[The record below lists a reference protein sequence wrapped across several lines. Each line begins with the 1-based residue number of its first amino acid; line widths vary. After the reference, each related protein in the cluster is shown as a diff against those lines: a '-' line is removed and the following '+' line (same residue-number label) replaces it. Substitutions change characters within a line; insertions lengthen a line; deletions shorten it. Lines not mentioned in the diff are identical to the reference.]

1 MKQKVRKVWACIL
14 VFALMAGLGPWPVA
28 EVKAE
33 SSKSFSS
40 DNGEVEIT
48 LTESKVNE
56 YWCEY
61 YLAVTNHSNQS
72 IRDWQLTLSVNDISK
87 YRKSFGC
94 QATVKN
100 DKLVVKG
107 QGNGKVVAAGST
119 YKVNDDFKICFGGE
133 VSFIGAEITYE
144 YGSQSTGGNEGS
156 VGSGATYMEGY
167 QCNYTL
173 TGQTKD
179 LRYEDTPYGK
189 HGALHVDGLQVKD
202 KYNQPFT
209 LRGASTHGMHWGDGE
224 TFLNKT
230 AFQNL
235 RDEWGVNMVRLVS
248 YVTQGG
254 YTQGSKDKLDK
265 HIQEGVSDLTDLG
278 MYAIIDWHVH
288 AENPNDKKSEAI
300 QFFDTYSKMYKDQS
314 NIIYEIC
321 NEPTGTPWNQLRP
334 YAVDV
339 VKTIRANDP
348 DAIIVV
354 GTNTWSQDVDEV
366 ATNGGKLN
374 DPNVMYTIHFYSGS
388 HGESLREKVR
398 TALKAG
404 TPVFCTEFGVCDAS
418 GNGGFDLEEADRWID
433 FFEENGIS
441 YCCWSFSK
449 KNESASMLSP
459 ECNKVNGFTNAD
471 LGATGAWLINT
482 YRSRGGE
489 TPAPSVSAA
498 PSAVPTS
505 SASVVPSAV
514 PTASA
519 SAAPSVVP
527 TPSASVAPSAV
538 PTPSASAAP
547 SAVPTPSASVAPSAS
562 AAPSVVPTPSAS
574 AEPSAVPT
582 PSASVAPSAVPM
594 PSASAAPS
602 VVPTPS
608 ASAEPSAVPTSS
620 ASAAPS
626 AVPTSSASVAPSAV
640 PTPSASAAPSASVV
654 PSASATPVTSAVPT
668 PSASATSGTSEA
680 LKPTINTTPGKGTT
694 PSVSDSTNERGEN
707 TASEEDEELEVAVS
721 ASSYTT
727 TVVDGVQGVEVS
739 NFDSHKTTITIP
751 DYITIKGKKYPVI
764 SIQSNAFAKCKKLTK
779 VVIGKNVR
787 RIKPKAFYNCK
798 KLKTIVIK
806 TKKLTMKRV
815 GKKAFAGIYKKAK
828 ITLPKGGFSKKQKAA
843 YKKILRARGV
853 GK

>member
-14 VFALMAGLGPWPVA
+14 VFALMAGLGPWPA
-28 EVKAE
+28 EEVIAE
-33 SSKSFSS
+33 NSKSFSS

-87 YRKSFGC
+87 YSKSFGC

-107 QGNGKVVAAGST
+107 HGNGKVVAAGST
-119 YKVNDDFKICFGGE
+119 YKVDDDFKICFGRE
-133 VSFIGAEITYE
+133 VSFTGAEITYE

-179 LRYEDTPYGK
+179 LLYEDTPYGK

-300 QFFDTYSKMYKDQS
+300 QFFDTYSKKYKDQS

-321 NEPTGTPWNQLRP
+321 NEPTGTPWNQIRP

-339 VKTIRANDP
+339 INTIRANDP

-366 ATNGGKLN
+366 ATNGGKIN
-374 DPNVMYTIHFYSGS
+374 DRNVMYTIHFYSGS

-441 YCCWSFSK
+441 YCCWSLSK

-498 PSAVPTS
+498 PGA
-505 SASVVPSAV
+505 
-514 PTASA
+514 
-519 SAAPSVVP
+519 
-527 TPSASVAPSAV
+527 
-538 PTPSASAAP
+538 
-547 SAVPTPSASVAPSAS
+547 
-562 AAPSVVPTPSAS
+562 
-574 AEPSAVPT
+574 
-582 PSASVAPSAVPM
+582 SAVPM

-608 ASAEPSAVPTSS
+608 ASAAPSAVPTSS

-626 AVPTSSASVAPSAV
+626 AVPTSSASVEPSAV
-640 PTPSASAAPSASVV
+640 PTSSASVEPSAV
-654 PSASATPVTSAVPT
+654 PTSSASVAPSASATPVTSAVPT
-668 PSASATSGTSEA
+668 PSASATPGTSEA
-680 LKPTINTTPGKGTT
+680 PKPTINTTPGKGTT
-694 PSVSDSTNERGEN
+694 PSVSDSPNERGEN
-707 TASEEDEELEVAVS
+707 TASEEDEELDIAVS

-739 NFDSHKTTITIP
+739 NFDSQKTTITIP

-853 GK
+853 GKKAKIK

>member
-14 VFALMAGLGPWPVA
+14 VFALMAGICPWQA
-28 EVKAE
+28 EEVIAE
-33 SSKSFSS
+33 NSKSFSS

-48 LTESKVNE
+48 LTESKKNE
-56 YWCEY
+56 YWFEY

-87 YRKSFGC
+87 YSKSYGC

-119 YKVNDDFKICFGGE
+119 YKVNDAFKICFGGE
-133 VSFIGAEITYE
+133 ISFTGAEITYE

-156 VGSGATYMEGY
+156 VGSGATYLEGY

-202 KYNQPFT
+202 KYDQPFT

-254 YTQGSKDKLDK
+254 YTDGAKDKLDK
-265 HIQEGVSDLTDLG
+265 HIREGVSDLTDLG

-339 VKTIRANDP
+339 VNTIRANDP

-366 ATNGGKLN
+366 ATNGGKID

-418 GNGGFDLEEADRWID
+418 GNGGFNLEEADRWID

-441 YCCWSFSK
+441 YCCWSLSK

-498 PSAVPTS
+498 PGA
-505 SASVVPSAV
+505 
-514 PTASA
+514 
-519 SAAPSVVP
+519 
-527 TPSASVAPSAV
+527 SAV

-547 SAVPTPSASVAPSAS
+547 SAVPTSSASVEPSAVPTSSASVEPSTVPTPSASAVPSASVAPSAS
-562 AAPSVVPTPSAS
+562 ATL
-574 AEPSAVPT
+574 
-582 PSASVAPSAVPM
+582 
-594 PSASAAPS
+594 
-602 VVPTPS
+602 
-608 ASAEPSAVPTSS
+608 
-620 ASAAPS
+620 
-626 AVPTSSASVAPSAV
+626 
-640 PTPSASAAPSASVV
+640 
-654 PSASATPVTSAVPT
+654 VTSAVPT
-668 PSASATSGTSEA
+668 PSASATPGTSEA

-694 PSVSDSTNERGEN
+694 PSVSDSPNERGEN
-707 TASEEDEELEVAVS
+707 TASEEDEELDIAVS

-727 TVVDGVQGVEVS
+727 TIVDGVQGVEVS
-739 NFDSHKTTITIP
+739 NFDSQKTTITIP

-853 GK
+853 GKKAKIK

>member
-14 VFALMAGLGPWPVA
+14 VFALMAGLGPWPA
-28 EVKAE
+28 EEVIAE
-33 SSKSFSS
+33 NSKSFSS

-48 LTESKVNE
+48 LTESKKNE
-56 YWCEY
+56 YWFEY

-87 YRKSFGC
+87 YSKSYGC

-119 YKVNDDFKICFGGE
+119 YKVDDDFKICFGRE
-133 VSFIGAEITYE
+133 VSFTGAEITYE

-156 VGSGATYMEGY
+156 VGSGATFIDGY

-173 TGQTKD
+173 TGQMKD
-179 LRYEDTPYGK
+179 VPYEDTPYGK

-265 HIQEGVSDLTDLG
+265 HIQKGVSNLTELG

-300 QFFDTYSKMYKDQS
+300 QFFDTYSKKYKDQS

-321 NEPTGTPWNQLRP
+321 NEPTGTPWNQIRP

-339 VKTIRANDP
+339 VNTIRANDP

-366 ATNGGKLN
+366 ATNGGKID

-418 GNGGFDLEEADRWID
+418 GNGGFNLEEADRWID

-441 YCCWSFSK
+441 YCCWSLSK

-498 PSAVPTS
+498 PGA
-505 SASVVPSAV
+505 
-514 PTASA
+514 
-519 SAAPSVVP
+519 
-527 TPSASVAPSAV
+527 SAV

-547 SAVPTPSASVAPSAS
+547 SAVPTSSASVEPSTVPTPSASAVPSASVAPSAS
-562 AAPSVVPTPSAS
+562 ATL
-574 AEPSAVPT
+574 
-582 PSASVAPSAVPM
+582 
-594 PSASAAPS
+594 
-602 VVPTPS
+602 
-608 ASAEPSAVPTSS
+608 
-620 ASAAPS
+620 
-626 AVPTSSASVAPSAV
+626 
-640 PTPSASAAPSASVV
+640 
-654 PSASATPVTSAVPT
+654 VTSAVPT
-668 PSASATSGTSEA
+668 PSASATPGTSEA

-694 PSVSDSTNERGEN
+694 PSVSDSPNERGEN
-707 TASEEDEELEVAVS
+707 TASEEDEELDIAVS

-727 TVVDGVQGVEVS
+727 TIVDGVQGVEVS
-739 NFDSHKTTITIP
+739 NFDSQKTTITIP

-853 GK
+853 GKKAKIK

>member
-14 VFALMAGLGPWPVA
+14 VFALMAGICPWQA
-28 EVKAE
+28 EEVIAE
-33 SSKSFSS
+33 NSKSFSS

-48 LTESKVNE
+48 LTESKKNE
-56 YWCEY
+56 YWFEY

-87 YRKSFGC
+87 YSKSYGC

-119 YKVNDDFKICFGGE
+119 YKVNDAFKICFGGE
-133 VSFIGAEITYE
+133 ISFTGAEITYE

-156 VGSGATYMEGY
+156 VGSGATYLEGY

-202 KYNQPFT
+202 KYDQPFT

-254 YTQGSKDKLDK
+254 YTDGAKDKLDK
-265 HIQEGVSDLTDLG
+265 HIREGVSDLTDLG

-339 VKTIRANDP
+339 VNTIRANDP

-366 ATNGGKLN
+366 ATNGGKIN
-374 DPNVMYTIHFYSGS
+374 DRNVMYTIHFYSGS

-418 GNGGFDLEEADRWID
+418 GNGGFNLEEADRWID

-441 YCCWSFSK
+441 YCCWSLSK

-498 PSAVPTS
+498 PGA
-505 SASVVPSAV
+505 
-514 PTASA
+514 
-519 SAAPSVVP
+519 
-527 TPSASVAPSAV
+527 
-538 PTPSASAAP
+538 
-547 SAVPTPSASVAPSAS
+547 
-562 AAPSVVPTPSAS
+562 
-574 AEPSAVPT
+574 
-582 PSASVAPSAVPM
+582 SAVPM
-594 PSASAAPS
+594 P
-602 VVPTPS
+602 
-608 ASAEPSAVPTSS
+608 S

-626 AVPTSSASVAPSAV
+626 AVPTSSASVEPSAV
-640 PTPSASAAPSASVV
+640 PTPSASVA

-668 PSASATSGTSEA
+668 PSASATPGTSEA
-680 LKPTINTTPGKGTT
+680 PKPTINTTPGKGTT
-694 PSVSDSTNERGEN
+694 PSVSDSPNERGEN
-707 TASEEDEELEVAVS
+707 TASEEDEELDIAVS

-727 TVVDGVQGVEVS
+727 TIVDGVQGVEVS
-739 NFDSHKTTITIP
+739 NFDSQKTTITIP

-853 GK
+853 GKKAKIK

>member
-14 VFALMAGLGPWPVA
+14 VFALMAGLGPWPA
-28 EVKAE
+28 EEVIAE
-33 SSKSFSS
+33 NSKSFSS

-87 YRKSFGC
+87 YSKSYGC

-119 YKVNDDFKICFGGE
+119 YKVDDDFKICFGRE
-133 VSFIGAEITYE
+133 VSFTGAEITYE

-156 VGSGATYMEGY
+156 VGSGATFIDGY

-300 QFFDTYSKMYKDQS
+300 QFFDSYSKKYKDQS

-321 NEPTGTPWNQLRP
+321 NEPTGTPWNQIRP

-339 VKTIRANDP
+339 INTIRANDP

-366 ATNGGKLN
+366 ATNGGKID

-388 HGESLREKVR
+388 HGESLRERVR

-441 YCCWSFSK
+441 YCCWSLSK

-498 PSAVPTS
+498 PGASAVPMPSASAEPSAVPTS
-505 SASVVPSAV
+505 SASVEPSAV
-514 PTASA
+514 PTS
-519 SAAPSVVP
+519 
-527 TPSASVAPSAV
+527 SASVE
-538 PTPSASAAP
+538 P

-562 AAPSVVPTPSAS
+562 ATPVTSVVPTPSAS
-574 AEPSAVPT
+574 AT
-582 PSASVAPSAVPM
+582 P
-594 PSASAAPS
+594 
-602 VVPTPS
+602 
-608 ASAEPSAVPTSS
+608 
-620 ASAAPS
+620 
-626 AVPTSSASVAPSAV
+626 
-640 PTPSASAAPSASVV
+640 
-654 PSASATPVTSAVPT
+654 
-668 PSASATSGTSEA
+668 GTSEA
-680 LKPTINTTPGKGTT
+680 PKPTINTTPGKGTT
-694 PSVSDSTNERGEN
+694 PSVSDSPNERGEN
-707 TASEEDEELEVAVS
+707 TASEEDEELDIAVS

-727 TVVDGVQGVEVS
+727 TIVDGVQGVEVS
-739 NFDSHKTTITIP
+739 NFDSQKTTITIP

-853 GK
+853 GKKAKIK

>member
-14 VFALMAGLGPWPVA
+14 VFALMAGLGPWPA
-28 EVKAE
+28 EEVIAE
-33 SSKSFSS
+33 NSKSFSS

-48 LTESKVNE
+48 LTESKKNE
-56 YWCEY
+56 YWFEY

-87 YRKSFGC
+87 YSKSYGC

-119 YKVNDDFKICFGGE
+119 YKVDDDFKICFGRE
-133 VSFIGAEITYE
+133 VSFTGAEITYE

-156 VGSGATYMEGY
+156 VGSGATFIDGY

-173 TGQTKD
+173 TGQMKD
-179 LRYEDTPYGK
+179 VPYEDTPYGK

-265 HIQEGVSDLTDLG
+265 HIQKGVSNLTELG

-300 QFFDTYSKMYKDQS
+300 QFFDTYSKKYKDQS

-321 NEPTGTPWNQLRP
+321 NEPTGTPWNQIRP

-339 VKTIRANDP
+339 VNTIRANDP

-366 ATNGGKLN
+366 ATNGGKID

-418 GNGGFDLEEADRWID
+418 GNGGFNLEEADRWID

-441 YCCWSFSK
+441 YCCWSLSK

-498 PSAVPTS
+498 PGA
-505 SASVVPSAV
+505 
-514 PTASA
+514 
-519 SAAPSVVP
+519 
-527 TPSASVAPSAV
+527 SAV

-547 SAVPTPSASVAPSAS
+547 SAVPTSSASVEPSAVPTSSASVEPSTVPTSSASVEPSTVPTPSASAVPSASVAPSAS
-562 AAPSVVPTPSAS
+562 ATL
-574 AEPSAVPT
+574 
-582 PSASVAPSAVPM
+582 
-594 PSASAAPS
+594 
-602 VVPTPS
+602 
-608 ASAEPSAVPTSS
+608 
-620 ASAAPS
+620 
-626 AVPTSSASVAPSAV
+626 
-640 PTPSASAAPSASVV
+640 
-654 PSASATPVTSAVPT
+654 VTSAVPT
-668 PSASATSGTSEA
+668 PSASATPGTSEA

-694 PSVSDSTNERGEN
+694 PSVSDSPNERGEN
-707 TASEEDEELEVAVS
+707 TASEEDEELDIAVS

-727 TVVDGVQGVEVS
+727 TIVDGVQGVEVS
-739 NFDSHKTTITIP
+739 NFDSQKTTITIP

-853 GK
+853 GKKAKIK

>member
-14 VFALMAGLGPWPVA
+14 VFALMAGICPWQA
-28 EVKAE
+28 EEVIAE
-33 SSKSFSS
+33 NSKSFSS

-48 LTESKVNE
+48 LTESKKNE
-56 YWCEY
+56 YWFEY

-87 YRKSFGC
+87 YSKSYGC

-119 YKVNDDFKICFGGE
+119 YKVNDAFKICFGGE
-133 VSFIGAEITYE
+133 ISFTGAEITYE

-156 VGSGATYMEGY
+156 VGSGATYLEGY

-202 KYNQPFT
+202 KYDQPFT

-254 YTQGSKDKLDK
+254 YTDGAKDKLDK
-265 HIQEGVSDLTDLG
+265 HIREGVSDLTDLG

-339 VKTIRANDP
+339 VNTIRANDP

-366 ATNGGKLN
+366 ATNGGKIN
-374 DPNVMYTIHFYSGS
+374 DRNVMYTIHFCSGS

-418 GNGGFDLEEADRWID
+418 GNGGFNLEEADRWID

-441 YCCWSFSK
+441 YCCWSLSK

-498 PSAVPTS
+498 PGA
-505 SASVVPSAV
+505 
-514 PTASA
+514 
-519 SAAPSVVP
+519 
-527 TPSASVAPSAV
+527 
-538 PTPSASAAP
+538 
-547 SAVPTPSASVAPSAS
+547 
-562 AAPSVVPTPSAS
+562 
-574 AEPSAVPT
+574 
-582 PSASVAPSAVPM
+582 SAVPM

-608 ASAEPSAVPTSS
+608 ASAAPSAVPTSS

-626 AVPTSSASVAPSAV
+626 AVPTSSASVEPSAVPTSSASVEPSVV
-640 PTPSASAAPSASVV
+640 PTPSASVA

-668 PSASATSGTSEA
+668 PSASATPGTSEA
-680 LKPTINTTPGKGTT
+680 PKPTINTTPGKGTT
-694 PSVSDSTNERGEN
+694 PSVSDSPNERGEN
-707 TASEEDEELEVAVS
+707 TASEEDEELDIAVS

-727 TVVDGVQGVEVS
+727 TIVDGVQGVEVS
-739 NFDSHKTTITIP
+739 NFDSQKTTITIP

-853 GK
+853 GKKAKIK

>member
-14 VFALMAGLGPWPVA
+14 VFALMAGLGPWPA
-28 EVKAE
+28 EEVIAE
-33 SSKSFSS
+33 NSKSFSS

-72 IRDWQLTLSVNDISK
+72 IRDWQLTFSVNDISK
-87 YRKSFGC
+87 YSKSYGC

-119 YKVNDDFKICFGGE
+119 YKVDDDFKICFGRE
-133 VSFIGAEITYE
+133 VSFTGAEITYE

-156 VGSGATYMEGY
+156 VGSGATFIDGY

-173 TGQTKD
+173 TGQMKD
-179 LRYEDTPYGK
+179 VPYEDTPYGK

-265 HIQEGVSDLTDLG
+265 HIQKGVSNLTELG

-300 QFFDTYSKMYKDQS
+300 QFFDTYSKKYKDQS

-321 NEPTGTPWNQLRP
+321 NEPTGTPWNQIRP

-339 VKTIRANDP
+339 VNTIRANDP

-366 ATNGGKLN
+366 ATNGGKID

-418 GNGGFDLEEADRWID
+418 GNGGFNLEEADRWID

-441 YCCWSFSK
+441 YCCWSLSK

-498 PSAVPTS
+498 PGA
-505 SASVVPSAV
+505 
-514 PTASA
+514 
-519 SAAPSVVP
+519 
-527 TPSASVAPSAV
+527 SAV

-547 SAVPTPSASVAPSAS
+547 SAVPTSSASV
-562 AAPSVVPTPSAS
+562 
-574 AEPSAVPT
+574 
-582 PSASVAPSAVPM
+582 
-594 PSASAAPS
+594 
-602 VVPTPS
+602 
-608 ASAEPSAVPTSS
+608 EPSAVPTSS
-620 ASAAPS
+620 ASVEPS
-626 AVPTSSASVAPSAV
+626 TV
-640 PTPSASAAPSASVV
+640 PTPSASAVPSASVA

-668 PSASATSGTSEA
+668 PSASATPGTSEA

-694 PSVSDSTNERGEN
+694 PSVSDSPNERGEN
-707 TASEEDEELEVAVS
+707 TASEEDEELDIAVS

-727 TVVDGVQGVEVS
+727 TIVDGVQGVEVS
-739 NFDSHKTTITIP
+739 NFDSQKTTITIP

-853 GK
+853 GKKAKIK

>member
-14 VFALMAGLGPWPVA
+14 VFALMAGLGPWPA
-28 EVKAE
+28 EEVIAE
-33 SSKSFSS
+33 NSKSFSS

-87 YRKSFGC
+87 YSKSFGC

-119 YKVNDDFKICFGGE
+119 YKVDDDFKICFGRE
-133 VSFIGAEITYE
+133 VSFTGAEITYE

-300 QFFDTYSKMYKDQS
+300 QFFDTYSKKYKDQS

-321 NEPTGTPWNQLRP
+321 NEPTGTPWNQIRP

-339 VKTIRANDP
+339 INTIRANDP

-366 ATNGGKLN
+366 ATNGGKID

-441 YCCWSFSK
+441 YCCWSLSK

-498 PSAVPTS
+498 PGA
-505 SASVVPSAV
+505 
-514 PTASA
+514 
-519 SAAPSVVP
+519 
-527 TPSASVAPSAV
+527 
-538 PTPSASAAP
+538 
-547 SAVPTPSASVAPSAS
+547 
-562 AAPSVVPTPSAS
+562 
-574 AEPSAVPT
+574 
-582 PSASVAPSAVPM
+582 SAVPM

-608 ASAEPSAVPTSS
+608 ASAVPSAVPTSS

-626 AVPTSSASVAPSAV
+626 AVPTSSASVEPSAVPTSSASVEPSAV
-640 PTPSASAAPSASVV
+640 PTPSASAA

-668 PSASATSGTSEA
+668 PSASATPGTSEA
-680 LKPTINTTPGKGTT
+680 PKPTINTTPGKGTT
-694 PSVSDSTNERGEN
+694 PSVSDSPNERGEN

-727 TVVDGVQGVEVS
+727 TIVDGVQGVEVS
-739 NFDSHKTTITIP
+739 NFDSQKTTITIP

-853 GK
+853 GKKAKIK

>member
-133 VSFIGAEITYE
+133 VSFTGAEITYE

-202 KYNQPFT
+202 KYDQPFT

-339 VKTIRANDP
+339 VNTIRANDP

-489 TPAPSVSAA
+489 TPAPSASAA
-498 PSAVPTS
+498 
-505 SASVVPSAV
+505 PSAV

-519 SAAPSVVP
+519 SVAPSAVPTPSVSATPSVVP

-538 PTPSASAAP
+538 PTASASAAPSASATPSVSAAPSVVPTPSASVAPSVVPTPSVSAAPGASAVPTASASVAP

-562 AAPSVVPTPSAS
+562 ATL
-574 AEPSAVPT
+574 
-582 PSASVAPSAVPM
+582 
-594 PSASAAPS
+594 
-602 VVPTPS
+602 
-608 ASAEPSAVPTSS
+608 
-620 ASAAPS
+620 
-626 AVPTSSASVAPSAV
+626 
-640 PTPSASAAPSASVV
+640 
-654 PSASATPVTSAVPT
+654 
-668 PSASATSGTSEA
+668 GTSEA
-680 LKPTINTTPGKGTT
+680 PKPTINTTPGKGTT
-694 PSVSDSTNERGEN
+694 PSVSDSPNERGEN
-707 TASEEDEELEVAVS
+707 TASEDDEDLDVAVS
-721 ASSYTT
+721 GSFYSP
-727 TVVDGVQGVEVS
+727 TVIDGVQGVELR
-739 NFDSHKTTITIP
+739 NFDTQKTTIVIP

-764 SIQSNAFAKCKKLTK
+764 AISGNAFKKCKKLTK

-787 RIKPKAFYNCK
+787 RIKAKAFYNCK

-853 GK
+853 GKKAKIK

>member
-14 VFALMAGLGPWPVA
+14 VFALMAGLGPWPA
-28 EVKAE
+28 EEVKAE

-87 YRKSFGC
+87 YSKSFGC

-107 QGNGKVVAAGST
+107 RGNGKVVAAEST
-119 YKVNDDFKICFGGE
+119 YKVDDNFKICFGGE
-133 VSFIGAEITYE
+133 VSFTGAEITYE
-144 YGSQSTGGNEGS
+144 YGSQSTGGSEGS

-179 LRYEDTPYGK
+179 LLYEDTPYGE

-265 HIQEGVSDLTDLG
+265 HIQEGISNLTDLG

-288 AENPNDKKSEAI
+288 AENPNDTKSQAI
-300 QFFDTYSKMYKDQS
+300 EFFDMYSKMYKDQS

-321 NEPTGTPWNQLRP
+321 NEPTGTPWNQIRP

-339 VKTIRANDP
+339 VNTIRANDP

-354 GTNTWSQDVDEV
+354 GTNNWSQDVDEV
-366 ATNGGKLN
+366 ATNGGKLD

-388 HGESLREKVR
+388 HGESFREKVR
-398 TALKAG
+398 TALNAG

-441 YCCWSFSK
+441 YCCWSLSK

-489 TPAPSVSAA
+489 TPAPS
-498 PSAVPTS
+498 
-505 SASVVPSAV
+505 
-514 PTASA
+514 A
-519 SAAPSVVP
+519 SAAPGASNP
-527 TPSASVAPSAV
+527 PASSSQPGQTPGVTPGTSAV
-538 PTPSASAAP
+538 PAPSESAAP
-547 SAVPTPSASVAPSAS
+547 GASEVPAPSAS
-562 AAPSVVPTPSAS
+562 AAPGASEAPKPSVSATPGA
-574 AEPSAVPT
+574 SAVPT
-582 PSASVAPSAVPM
+582 PS
-594 PSASAAPS
+594 
-602 VVPTPS
+602 
-608 ASAEPSAVPTSS
+608 E
-620 ASAAPS
+620 
-626 AVPTSSASVAPSAV
+626 
-640 PTPSASAAPSASVV
+640 SAAPSASVTPSV
-654 PSASATPVTSAVPT
+654 SAAPGVSATPGTGAVPSPSAS
-668 PSASATSGTSEA
+668 
-680 LKPTINTTPGKGTT
+680 TTPGKGTT
-694 PSVSDSTNERGEN
+694 PSVSASPSERGEN
-707 TASEEDEELEVAVS
+707 TASEEDEELDIAVS

-739 NFDSHKTTITIP
+739 NFDSWKTTITIP

-828 ITLPKGGFSKKQKAA
+828 ITLPKGGFSKKQKVA

-853 GK
+853 GKKAKIK

>member
-1 MKQKVRKVWACIL
+1 MKQKVRKVWGYVL
-14 VFALMAGLGPWPVA
+14 VFALLAGICPWQA
-28 EVKAE
+28 ESVKAE
-33 SSKSFSS
+33 SEKSFSS
-40 DNGEVEIT
+40 ENGEVEIT
-48 LTESKVNE
+48 LTENLFPDG

-61 YLAVTNHSNQS
+61 SLAVTNHSSQS
-72 IRDWQLTLSVNDISK
+72 IRDWQLTLSVNDLSK
-87 YRKSFGC
+87 YSESFGC

-119 YKVNDDFKICFGGE
+119 YKVDGDFKLGFTSQ
-133 VSFIGAEITYE
+133 VSFSGAEITYE
-144 YGSQSTGGNEGS
+144 YGSQSTGGGNEGS
-156 VGSGATYMEGY
+156 VGSGATFIDGY

-179 LRYEDTPYGK
+179 VPYKDTPYGK

-254 YTQGSKDKLDK
+254 YTDGAKDKLDE
-265 HIQEGVSDLTDLG
+265 HIREGVSNLTDLG

-300 QFFDTYSKMYKDQS
+300 QFFDTYSKKYKDRS

-321 NEPTGTPWNQLRP
+321 NEPTGTPWDQIRP

-339 VKTIRANDP
+339 IKTIRANDQ

-354 GTNTWSQDVDEV
+354 GTNNWSQDVDEV
-366 ATNGGKLN
+366 ATNGGKI
-374 DPNVMYTIHFYSGS
+374 DVQNVMYTIHFYSGS

-441 YCCWSFSK
+441 YCCWSLSK

-459 ECNKVNGFTNAD
+459 ECSKVNGFTNED
-471 LGATGAWLINT
+471 LGGTGAWLINT

-498 PSAVPTS
+498 PSAVPT
-505 SASVVPSAV
+505 
-514 PTASA
+514 
-519 SAAPSVVP
+519 
-527 TPSASVAPSAV
+527 
-538 PTPSASAAP
+538 
-547 SAVPTPSASVAPSAS
+547 
-562 AAPSVVPTPSAS
+562 
-574 AEPSAVPT
+574 

-594 PSASAAPS
+594 PSASVAPS

-608 ASAEPSAVPTSS
+608 ASA
-620 ASAAPS
+620 APR
-626 AVPTSSASVAPSAV
+626 
-640 PTPSASAAPSASVV
+640 
-654 PSASATPVTSAVPT
+654 ASATAVPT
-668 PSASATSGTSEA
+668 PSASATPGTSEA
-680 LKPTINTTPGKGTT
+680 PKPTTNTTPGKGTT
-694 PSVSDSTNERGEN
+694 SSVSDSPNERGEN
-707 TASEEDEELEVAVS
+707 AVPEEDEELEVAVS
-721 ASSYTT
+721 GSSYSP
-727 TVVDGVQGVEVS
+727 TVIDGVQGVELR
-739 NFDSHKTTITIP
+739 NFDTQKTTIVIP

-764 SIQSNAFAKCKKLTK
+764 AISGNAFKKCKELTK

-787 RIKPKAFYNCK
+787 RIKAKAFYNCK

-843 YKKILRARGV
+843 YKKILRAGGV
-853 GK
+853 GKKAKIK

>member
-14 VFALMAGLGPWPVA
+14 VFALMAGLGPWPA
-28 EVKAE
+28 EEVIAE
-33 SSKSFSS
+33 NSKSFSS

-87 YRKSFGC
+87 YSKSYGC

-119 YKVNDDFKICFGGE
+119 YKVDDDFKICFGRE
-133 VSFIGAEITYE
+133 VSFTGAEITYE

-156 VGSGATYMEGY
+156 VGSGATFIDGY

-173 TGQTKD
+173 TGQMKD
-179 LRYEDTPYGK
+179 VPYEDTPYGK

-265 HIQEGVSDLTDLG
+265 HIQKGVSNLTELG

-300 QFFDTYSKMYKDQS
+300 QFFDTYSKKYKDQS

-321 NEPTGTPWNQLRP
+321 NEPTGTPWNQIRP

-339 VKTIRANDP
+339 VNTIRANDP

-366 ATNGGKLN
+366 ATNGGKID

-418 GNGGFDLEEADRWID
+418 GNGGFNLEEADRWID

-441 YCCWSFSK
+441 YCCWSLSK

-498 PSAVPTS
+498 PGA
-505 SASVVPSAV
+505 
-514 PTASA
+514 
-519 SAAPSVVP
+519 
-527 TPSASVAPSAV
+527 SAV

-547 SAVPTPSASVAPSAS
+547 SAVPTSSASV
-562 AAPSVVPTPSAS
+562 
-574 AEPSAVPT
+574 
-582 PSASVAPSAVPM
+582 
-594 PSASAAPS
+594 
-602 VVPTPS
+602 
-608 ASAEPSAVPTSS
+608 EPSAVPTSS
-620 ASAAPS
+620 ASVEPS
-626 AVPTSSASVAPSAV
+626 VV
-640 PTPSASAAPSASVV
+640 PTPSASVA

-668 PSASATSGTSEA
+668 PSASATPGTSEA

-694 PSVSDSTNERGEN
+694 PSVSDSPNERGEN
-707 TASEEDEELEVAVS
+707 TASEEDEELDIAVS

-727 TVVDGVQGVEVS
+727 TIVDGVQGVEVS
-739 NFDSHKTTITIP
+739 NFDSQKTTITIP

-853 GK
+853 GKKAKIK

>member
-14 VFALMAGLGPWPVA
+14 VFALMAGLGPWPA
-28 EVKAE
+28 EEVIAE
-33 SSKSFSS
+33 NSKSFSS

-87 YRKSFGC
+87 YSKSYGC

-119 YKVNDDFKICFGGE
+119 YKVDDDFKICFGRE
-133 VSFIGAEITYE
+133 VSFTGAEITYE

-156 VGSGATYMEGY
+156 VGSGATFIDGY

-173 TGQTKD
+173 TGQMKD
-179 LRYEDTPYGK
+179 VPYEDTPYGK

-202 KYNQPFT
+202 KYNQSFT

-265 HIQEGVSDLTDLG
+265 HIQKGVSNLTELG

-300 QFFDTYSKMYKDQS
+300 QFFDTYSKKYKDQS

-321 NEPTGTPWNQLRP
+321 NEPTGTPWNQIRP

-339 VKTIRANDP
+339 VNTIRANDP

-366 ATNGGKLN
+366 ATNGGKID

-418 GNGGFDLEEADRWID
+418 GNGGFNLEEADRWID

-441 YCCWSFSK
+441 YCCWSLSK

-498 PSAVPTS
+498 PGA
-505 SASVVPSAV
+505 
-514 PTASA
+514 
-519 SAAPSVVP
+519 
-527 TPSASVAPSAV
+527 SAV

-547 SAVPTPSASVAPSAS
+547 SAVPTSSASV
-562 AAPSVVPTPSAS
+562 
-574 AEPSAVPT
+574 
-582 PSASVAPSAVPM
+582 
-594 PSASAAPS
+594 
-602 VVPTPS
+602 
-608 ASAEPSAVPTSS
+608 EPSAVPTSS
-620 ASAAPS
+620 ASVEPS
-626 AVPTSSASVAPSAV
+626 AVPTSSASVEPSTV
-640 PTPSASAAPSASVV
+640 PTPSASAVPSASVA

-668 PSASATSGTSEA
+668 PSASATPGTSEA

-694 PSVSDSTNERGEN
+694 PSVSDSPNERGEN
-707 TASEEDEELEVAVS
+707 TASEEDEELDIAVS

-727 TVVDGVQGVEVS
+727 TIVDGVQGVEVS
-739 NFDSHKTTITIP
+739 NFDSQKTTITIP

-853 GK
+853 GKKAKIK

>member
-14 VFALMAGLGPWPVA
+14 VFALMAGLGPWPA
-28 EVKAE
+28 EEVIAE

-56 YWCEY
+56 YWYEY

-87 YRKSFGC
+87 YRESFGC

-119 YKVNDDFKICFGGE
+119 YKVNDAFKICFGGE
-133 VSFIGAEITYE
+133 ISFTGAEITYE

-156 VGSGATYMEGY
+156 VGSGATYLEGY

-202 KYNQPFT
+202 KYDQPFT

-254 YTQGSKDKLDK
+254 YTDGAKDKLDK
-265 HIQEGVSDLTDLG
+265 HIREGVSDLTDLG

-339 VKTIRANDP
+339 VNTIRANDP

-366 ATNGGKLN
+366 ATNGGKIN
-374 DPNVMYTIHFYSGS
+374 DRNVMYTIHFYSGS
-388 HGESLREKVR
+388 HGERLREKVR

-441 YCCWSFSK
+441 YCCWSLSK

-482 YRSRGGE
+482 YRSR
-489 TPAPSVSAA
+489 AAKRQHQVSVLRREQ
-498 PSAVPTS
+498 VPCQCQVRVQRQ
-505 SASVVPSAV
+505 ASYQ
-514 PTASA
+514 
-519 SAAPSVVP
+519 
-527 TPSASVAPSAV
+527 
-538 PTPSASAAP
+538 
-547 SAVPTPSASVAPSAS
+547 
-562 AAPSVVPTPSAS
+562 
-574 AEPSAVPT
+574 
-582 PSASVAPSAVPM
+582 
-594 PSASAAPS
+594 
-602 VVPTPS
+602 
-608 ASAEPSAVPTSS
+608 
-620 ASAAPS
+620 
-626 AVPTSSASVAPSAV
+626 
-640 PTPSASAAPSASVV
+640 
-654 PSASATPVTSAVPT
+654 
-668 PSASATSGTSEA
+668 
-680 LKPTINTTPGKGTT
+680 
-694 PSVSDSTNERGEN
+694 R
-707 TASEEDEELEVAVS
+707 
-721 ASSYTT
+721 
-727 TVVDGVQGVEVS
+727 Q
-739 NFDSHKTTITIP
+739 
-751 DYITIKGKKYPVI
+751 
-764 SIQSNAFAKCKKLTK
+764 
-779 VVIGKNVR
+779 VR
-787 RIKPKAFYNCK
+787 
-798 KLKTIVIK
+798 V
-806 TKKLTMKRV
+806 
-815 GKKAFAGIYKKAK
+815 
-828 ITLPKGGFSKKQKAA
+828 
-843 YKKILRARGV
+843 
-853 GK
+853 

>member
-87 YRKSFGC
+87 YRDSYGC

-133 VSFIGAEITYE
+133 VSFTGAEITYE

-202 KYNQPFT
+202 KYDQPFT

-265 HIQEGVSDLTDLG
+265 HIQDGVSDLTDLG

-498 PSAVPTS
+498 PSAVPTP
-505 SASVVPSAV
+505 SASVAPSVV
-514 PTASA
+514 PTPSA

-527 TPSASVAPSAV
+527 TPSASVAPSA
-538 PTPSASAAP
+538 
-547 SAVPTPSASVAPSAS
+547 
-562 AAPSVVPTPSAS
+562 
-574 AEPSAVPT
+574 
-582 PSASVAPSAVPM
+582 
-594 PSASAAPS
+594 
-602 VVPTPS
+602 
-608 ASAEPSAVPTSS
+608 
-620 ASAAPS
+620 
-626 AVPTSSASVAPSAV
+626 
-640 PTPSASAAPSASVV
+640 
-654 PSASATPVTSAVPT
+654 SATP
-668 PSASATSGTSEA
+668 GTSEA
-680 LKPTINTTPGKGTT
+680 PKPTINTTPGKGTT
-694 PSVSDSTNERGEN
+694 PSVSDSPNERGEN
-707 TASEEDEELEVAVS
+707 TASEDDEDLDVAVS
-721 ASSYTT
+721 GSSYSP
-727 TVVDGVQGVEVS
+727 TVIDGVQGVELR
-739 NFDSHKTTITIP
+739 NFDTQKTTIVIP
-751 DYITIKGKKYPVI
+751 DYIMIKGKKYPVI
-764 SIQSNAFAKCKKLTK
+764 AISGNAFKKCKKLTK

-787 RIKPKAFYNCK
+787 RIKAKAFYNCK

-853 GK
+853 GKKAKIK

>member
-14 VFALMAGLGPWPVA
+14 VFALMAGLGPWPA
-28 EVKAE
+28 EEVIAE

-87 YRKSFGC
+87 YRDSYGC

-133 VSFIGAEITYE
+133 VSFTGAEITYE

-202 KYNQPFT
+202 KYDQPFT

-265 HIQEGVSDLTDLG
+265 HIQDGVSDLTDLG

-339 VKTIRANDP
+339 VNTIRANDK

-354 GTNTWSQDVDEV
+354 GTNTWSQDVDKV

-489 TPAPSVSAA
+489 TPTPSVSAA
-498 PSAVPTS
+498 PGA
-505 SASVVPSAV
+505 
-514 PTASA
+514 
-519 SAAPSVVP
+519 
-527 TPSASVAPSAV
+527 
-538 PTPSASAAP
+538 
-547 SAVPTPSASVAPSAS
+547 
-562 AAPSVVPTPSAS
+562 
-574 AEPSAVPT
+574 
-582 PSASVAPSAVPM
+582 SAVPM
-594 PSASAAPS
+594 P
-602 VVPTPS
+602 
-608 ASAEPSAVPTSS
+608 S

-626 AVPTSSASVAPSAV
+626 AVPTSSASVEPSAV
-640 PTPSASAAPSASVV
+640 PTPSASVE

-668 PSASATSGTSEA
+668 PSASATPGTSEA
-680 LKPTINTTPGKGTT
+680 PKPTINTTPGKGTT
-694 PSVSDSTNERGEN
+694 PSVSDSPNERGEN
-707 TASEEDEELEVAVS
+707 TASEEDEELDIAVS

-727 TVVDGVQGVEVS
+727 TIVDGVQGVEVS
-739 NFDSHKTTITIP
+739 NFDSQKTTITIP

-853 GK
+853 GKKAKIK

>member
-14 VFALMAGLGPWPVA
+14 VFALMAGLGPWPA
-28 EVKAE
+28 EEVIAE
-33 SSKSFSS
+33 NSKSFSS

-48 LTESKVNE
+48 LTESKKNE
-56 YWCEY
+56 YWFEY

-87 YRKSFGC
+87 YSKSYGC

-119 YKVNDDFKICFGGE
+119 YKVDDDFKICFGRE
-133 VSFIGAEITYE
+133 VSFTGAEITYE

-156 VGSGATYMEGY
+156 VGSEATFIDGY

-173 TGQTKD
+173 TGQMKD
-179 LRYEDTPYGK
+179 VPYEDTPYGK

-265 HIQEGVSDLTDLG
+265 HIQKGVSNLTELG

-300 QFFDTYSKMYKDQS
+300 QFFDTYSKKYKDQS

-321 NEPTGTPWNQLRP
+321 NEPTGTPWNQIRP

-339 VKTIRANDP
+339 VNTIRANDP

-354 GTNTWSQDVDEV
+354 GTNTWSQDVDKV
-366 ATNGGKLN
+366 ATNGGKID

-418 GNGGFDLEEADRWID
+418 GNGGFNLEEADRWID

-441 YCCWSFSK
+441 YCCWSLSK

-498 PSAVPTS
+498 PGA
-505 SASVVPSAV
+505 
-514 PTASA
+514 
-519 SAAPSVVP
+519 
-527 TPSASVAPSAV
+527 SAV

-547 SAVPTPSASVAPSAS
+547 SAVPTSSASVEPSAVPTSSASVEPSTVPTSSASVEPSTVPTPSASAVPSASVAPSAS
-562 AAPSVVPTPSAS
+562 ATL
-574 AEPSAVPT
+574 
-582 PSASVAPSAVPM
+582 
-594 PSASAAPS
+594 
-602 VVPTPS
+602 
-608 ASAEPSAVPTSS
+608 
-620 ASAAPS
+620 
-626 AVPTSSASVAPSAV
+626 
-640 PTPSASAAPSASVV
+640 
-654 PSASATPVTSAVPT
+654 VTSAVPT
-668 PSASATSGTSEA
+668 PSASATPGTSEA

-694 PSVSDSTNERGEN
+694 PSVSDSPNERGEN
-707 TASEEDEELEVAVS
+707 TASEEDEELDIAVS

-727 TVVDGVQGVEVS
+727 TIVDGVQGVEVS
-739 NFDSHKTTITIP
+739 NFDSQKTTITIP

-853 GK
+853 GKKAKIK

>member
-14 VFALMAGLGPWPVA
+14 VFALMAGLGPWPA
-28 EVKAE
+28 EEVIAE
-33 SSKSFSS
+33 NSKSFSS

-87 YRKSFGC
+87 YSKSYGC

-119 YKVNDDFKICFGGE
+119 YKVDDDFKICFGRE
-133 VSFIGAEITYE
+133 VSFTGAEITYE

-156 VGSGATYMEGY
+156 VGSGATFIDGY

-173 TGQTKD
+173 TGQMKD
-179 LRYEDTPYGK
+179 VPYEDTPYGK

-265 HIQEGVSDLTDLG
+265 HIQKGVSNLTELG

-300 QFFDTYSKMYKDQS
+300 QFFDTYSKKYKDQS

-321 NEPTGTPWNQLRP
+321 NEPTGTPWNQIRP

-339 VKTIRANDP
+339 VNTIRANDP

-366 ATNGGKLN
+366 ATNGGKID

-418 GNGGFDLEEADRWID
+418 GNGGFNLEEADRWID

-441 YCCWSFSK
+441 YCCWSLSK

-498 PSAVPTS
+498 PGA
-505 SASVVPSAV
+505 
-514 PTASA
+514 
-519 SAAPSVVP
+519 
-527 TPSASVAPSAV
+527 SAV

-547 SAVPTPSASVAPSAS
+547 SAVPTSSASV
-562 AAPSVVPTPSAS
+562 
-574 AEPSAVPT
+574 
-582 PSASVAPSAVPM
+582 
-594 PSASAAPS
+594 
-602 VVPTPS
+602 
-608 ASAEPSAVPTSS
+608 EPSAVPTSS
-620 ASAAPS
+620 ASVEPS
-626 AVPTSSASVAPSAV
+626 AVPTSSASVEPSTV
-640 PTPSASAAPSASVV
+640 PTPSASAVPSASVA

-668 PSASATSGTSEA
+668 PSASATPGTSEA

-694 PSVSDSTNERGEN
+694 PSVSDSPNERGEN
-707 TASEEDEELEVAVS
+707 TASEEDEELDIAVS

-727 TVVDGVQGVEVS
+727 TIVDGVQGVEV
-739 NFDSHKTTITIP
+739 
-751 DYITIKGKKYPVI
+751 
-764 SIQSNAFAKCKKLTK
+764 
-779 VVIGKNVR
+779 
-787 RIKPKAFYNCK
+787 
-798 KLKTIVIK
+798 
-806 TKKLTMKRV
+806 
-815 GKKAFAGIYKKAK
+815 
-828 ITLPKGGFSKKQKAA
+828 
-843 YKKILRARGV
+843 
-853 GK
+853 

>member
-133 VSFIGAEITYE
+133 VSFTGAEITYE
-144 YGSQSTGGNEGS
+144 YGNQSTGGNEGS

-202 KYNQPFT
+202 KYDQPFT

-388 HGESLREKVR
+388 HGESFREKVR

-498 PSAVPTS
+498 PTP
-505 SASVVPSAV
+505 
-514 PTASA
+514 SA

-527 TPSASVAPSAV
+527 TPSVSAAPSAVPTPSASVAPSIVPTPSASAAPSTVPTPSASVAPSIVPTASASVAPSVVPTPSASAAPSAVPTPSASAAPSASATPSVSAAPSAV

-547 SAVPTPSASVAPSAS
+547 SAVPTPSASV
-562 AAPSVVPTPSAS
+562 
-574 AEPSAVPT
+574 EPSAVPT
-582 PSASVAPSAVPM
+582 PSASVAPSA
-594 PSASAAPS
+594 
-602 VVPTPS
+602 
-608 ASAEPSAVPTSS
+608 
-620 ASAAPS
+620 
-626 AVPTSSASVAPSAV
+626 
-640 PTPSASAAPSASVV
+640 
-654 PSASATPVTSAVPT
+654 SATP
-668 PSASATSGTSEA
+668 GTSEA
-680 LKPTINTTPGKGTT
+680 PKPTINTTPGKGTT
-694 PSVSDSTNERGEN
+694 PSVSDSPNERGEN
-707 TASEEDEELEVAVS
+707 TASEDDEDLDVAVS
-721 ASSYTT
+721 GSFYSP
-727 TVVDGVQGVEVS
+727 TVIDGVQGVELR
-739 NFDSHKTTITIP
+739 NFDTQKTTIVIP

-764 SIQSNAFAKCKKLTK
+764 AISGNAFKKCKKLTK

-787 RIKPKAFYNCK
+787 RIKAKAFYNCK

-853 GK
+853 GKKAKIK

>member
-14 VFALMAGLGPWPVA
+14 VFALMAGLGPWPA
-28 EVKAE
+28 EEVIAE
-33 SSKSFSS
+33 NSKSFSS

-87 YRKSFGC
+87 YSKSYGC

-119 YKVNDDFKICFGGE
+119 YKVDDDFKICFGRE
-133 VSFIGAEITYE
+133 VSFTGAEITYE

-156 VGSGATYMEGY
+156 VGSGATFIDGY

-173 TGQTKD
+173 TGQMKD
-179 LRYEDTPYGK
+179 VPYEDTPYGK

-265 HIQEGVSDLTDLG
+265 HIQKGVSNLTELG

-300 QFFDTYSKMYKDQS
+300 QFFDTYSKKYKDQS

-321 NEPTGTPWNQLRP
+321 NEPTGTPWNQIRP

-339 VKTIRANDP
+339 VNTIRANDP

-366 ATNGGKLN
+366 ATNGGKID

-418 GNGGFDLEEADRWID
+418 GNGGFNLEEADRWID

-441 YCCWSFSK
+441 YCCWSLSK

-498 PSAVPTS
+498 PGA
-505 SASVVPSAV
+505 
-514 PTASA
+514 
-519 SAAPSVVP
+519 
-527 TPSASVAPSAV
+527 SAV

-547 SAVPTPSASVAPSAS
+547 SAVPTSSASV
-562 AAPSVVPTPSAS
+562 
-574 AEPSAVPT
+574 
-582 PSASVAPSAVPM
+582 
-594 PSASAAPS
+594 
-602 VVPTPS
+602 
-608 ASAEPSAVPTSS
+608 EPSAVPTSS
-620 ASAAPS
+620 ASVEPS
-626 AVPTSSASVAPSAV
+626 AVPTSSASVEPSTV
-640 PTPSASAAPSASVV
+640 PTPSASAVPSASVA

-668 PSASATSGTSEA
+668 PSASATPGTSEA

-694 PSVSDSTNERGEN
+694 PSVSDSPNERGEN
-707 TASEEDEELEVAVS
+707 TASEEDEELDIAVS

-727 TVVDGVQGVEVS
+727 TIVDGVQGVEVS
-739 NFDSHKTTITIP
+739 NFDSQKTTITIP

-853 GK
+853 GKKAKIK

>member
-14 VFALMAGLGPWPVA
+14 VFALMAGLGPWPA
-28 EVKAE
+28 EEVIAE
-33 SSKSFSS
+33 NSKSFSS

-48 LTESKVNE
+48 LTESKKNE
-56 YWCEY
+56 YWFEY

-87 YRKSFGC
+87 YSKSYGC

-119 YKVNDDFKICFGGE
+119 YKVDDDFKICFGRE
-133 VSFIGAEITYE
+133 VSFTGAEITYE

-156 VGSGATYMEGY
+156 VGSGATFIDGY

-173 TGQTKD
+173 TGQMKD
-179 LRYEDTPYGK
+179 VPYEDTPYGK

-265 HIQEGVSDLTDLG
+265 HIQKGVSNLTELG

-300 QFFDTYSKMYKDQS
+300 QFFDTYSKKYKDQS

-321 NEPTGTPWNQLRP
+321 NEPTGTPWNQIRP

-339 VKTIRANDP
+339 VNTIRANDP

-366 ATNGGKLN
+366 ATNGGKID

-418 GNGGFDLEEADRWID
+418 GNGGFNLEEADRWID

-441 YCCWSFSK
+441 YCCWSLSK

-498 PSAVPTS
+498 PGA
-505 SASVVPSAV
+505 
-514 PTASA
+514 
-519 SAAPSVVP
+519 
-527 TPSASVAPSAV
+527 SAV

-547 SAVPTPSASVAPSAS
+547 SAVPTS
-562 AAPSVVPTPSAS
+562 
-574 AEPSAVPT
+574 
-582 PSASVAPSAVPM
+582 
-594 PSASAAPS
+594 
-602 VVPTPS
+602 S

-620 ASAAPS
+620 ASVEPSTVPTPSAS
-626 AVPTSSASVAPSAV
+626 AVPSASVAPSA
-640 PTPSASAAPSASVV
+640 
-654 PSASATPVTSAVPT
+654 SATLVTSAVPT
-668 PSASATSGTSEA
+668 PSASATPGTSEA

-694 PSVSDSTNERGEN
+694 PSVSDSPNERGEN
-707 TASEEDEELEVAVS
+707 TASEEDEELDIAVS

-727 TVVDGVQGVEVS
+727 TIVDGVQGVEVS
-739 NFDSHKTTITIP
+739 NFDSQKTTITIP

-853 GK
+853 GKKAKIK

>member
-14 VFALMAGLGPWPVA
+14 VFALMAGLGPWPLA

-87 YRKSFGC
+87 YSKSFGC
-94 QATVKN
+94 LATVKN

-119 YKVNDDFKICFGGE
+119 YKVDDNFKVCFGGE
-133 VSFIGAEITYE
+133 VSFTGAEITYE

-156 VGSGATYMEGY
+156 VGSGATYLEGY

-173 TGQTKD
+173 TGQTKE
-179 LRYEDTPYGK
+179 LQYEDTPYGK

-202 KYNQPFT
+202 KNNQPFT

-265 HIQEGVSDLTDLG
+265 HIQEGVSNLTDLG

-288 AENPNDKKSEAI
+288 AENPNDTKSQAI
-300 QFFDTYSKMYKDQS
+300 EFFDTYSKMYKDQS

-321 NEPTGTPWNQLRP
+321 NEPTGTPWNQIRP

-339 VKTIRANDP
+339 VNTIRANDP

-366 ATNGGKLN
+366 ATNGGKID

-441 YCCWSFSK
+441 YCCWSLSK

-498 PSAVPTS
+498 PGVSAVPT
-505 SASVVPSAV
+505 P
-514 PTASA
+514 
-519 SAAPSVVP
+519 
-527 TPSASVAPSAV
+527 SVAPGASNLPASSSQPGQTPGVTPGASAV

-547 SAVPTPSASVAPSAS
+547 SV
-562 AAPSVVPTPSAS
+562 
-574 AEPSAVPT
+574 
-582 PSASVAPSAVPM
+582 
-594 PSASAAPS
+594 
-602 VVPTPS
+602 
-608 ASAEPSAVPTSS
+608 
-620 ASAAPS
+620 
-626 AVPTSSASVAPSAV
+626 VPTSSASV
-640 PTPSASAAPSASVV
+640 T
-654 PSASATPVTSAVPT
+654 PSASATPSVSAAPGVSATPGTGAVPS
-668 PSASATSGTSEA
+668 PSASATPGTSEA
-680 LKPTINTTPGKGTT
+680 PKPTISTTPGKGTT
-694 PSVSDSTNERGEN
+694 PSMSASPSERGEN

-721 ASSYTT
+721 ASFYTT
-727 TVVDGVQGVEVS
+727 TVVDGVQGVEMS
-739 NFDSHKTTITIP
+739 NFDSRKTTITIP

-764 SIQSNAFAKCKKLTK
+764 SIQSNAFTKCKKLTK

-853 GK
+853 GKKAKIK

>member
-1 MKQKVRKVWACIL
+1 MKQKVRKVWVYVL
-14 VFALMAGLGPWPVA
+14 VFALMAGICPWQA
-28 EVKAE
+28 KTVKAE
-33 SSKSFSS
+33 SVKSFFS

-48 LTESKVNE
+48 LTENLFPDG

-61 YLAVTNHSNQS
+61 SLAVTNHSAQS
-72 IRDWQLTLSVNDISK
+72 IRDWQLTLSVNDLSK
-87 YRKSFGC
+87 YSRSFGC

-119 YKVNDDFKICFGGE
+119 YKVDGDFKLGFTSQ
-133 VSFIGAEITYE
+133 VSFSGAEITYE

-202 KYNQPFT
+202 KYDQPFT

-300 QFFDTYSKMYKDQS
+300 QFFDTYSKKYKDQS

-321 NEPTGTPWNQLRP
+321 NEPTGTPWNQIRP

-339 VKTIRANDP
+339 IKTIRANDP

-366 ATNGGKLN
+366 ATNGGKLD

-441 YCCWSFSK
+441 YCCWSLSK
-449 KNESASMLSP
+449 KNESASMISP
-459 ECNKVNGFTNAD
+459 ECSKVNGFTNED
-471 LGATGAWLINT
+471 LGGTGAWLINT
-482 YRSRGGE
+482 YRSKSGE
-489 TPAPSVSAA
+489 SPAPSASPSPAPSVSPSTA
-498 PSAVPTS
+498 PSETPTETTTPTATATPS
-505 SASVVPSAV
+505 NVPSAA
-514 PTASA
+514 PTETAEP
-519 SAAPSVVP
+519 SAAP
-527 TPSASVAPSAV
+527 TETAEPSAAPTAPAESSATPTATTEPSAIPSEIPAETAEPSAIPTVAP
-538 PTPSASAAP
+538 TASAAP
-547 SAVPTPSASVAPSAS
+547 SAIPTIAPTATATPSNVPS
-562 AAPSVVPTPSAS
+562 AAPTETAAPAVTTAPTTPATSA
-574 AEPSAVPT
+574 APTVIPTTVPSAVP
-582 PSASVAPSAVPM
+582 S
-594 PSASAAPS
+594 
-602 VVPTPS
+602 
-608 ASAEPSAVPTSS
+608 
-620 ASAAPS
+620 
-626 AVPTSSASVAPSAV
+626 
-640 PTPSASAAPSASVV
+640 
-654 PSASATPVTSAVPT
+654 
-668 PSASATSGTSEA
+668 
-680 LKPTINTTPGKGTT
+680 
-694 PSVSDSTNERGEN
+694 EN
-707 TASEEDEELEVAVS
+707 TASEDDEDLDVAVS
-721 ASSYTT
+721 GSSYSS
-727 TVVDGVQGVEVS
+727 TVIDGVQGVELR
-739 NFDSHKTTITIP
+739 NFDTRKTTIVIP

-764 SIQSNAFAKCKKLTK
+764 AISGNAFKKCKKLTK

-787 RIKPKAFYNCK
+787 RIKAKAFYNCK

-853 GK
+853 GKKAKIK

>member
-1 MKQKVRKVWACIL
+1 
-14 VFALMAGLGPWPVA
+14 MAGLGPWPA
-28 EVKAE
+28 EEVIAE
-33 SSKSFSS
+33 NSKSFSS

-87 YRKSFGC
+87 YSKSYGC

-119 YKVNDDFKICFGGE
+119 YKVDDDFKICFGRE
-133 VSFIGAEITYE
+133 VSFTGAEITYE

-156 VGSGATYMEGY
+156 VGSGATFIDGY

-173 TGQTKD
+173 TGQMKD
-179 LRYEDTPYGK
+179 VPYEDTPYGK

-265 HIQEGVSDLTDLG
+265 HIQKGVSNLTELG

-300 QFFDTYSKMYKDQS
+300 QFFDTYSKKYKDQS

-321 NEPTGTPWNQLRP
+321 NEPTGTPWNQIRP

-339 VKTIRANDP
+339 VNTIRANDP

-366 ATNGGKLN
+366 ATNGGKID

-418 GNGGFDLEEADRWID
+418 GNGGFNLEEADRWID

-441 YCCWSFSK
+441 YCCWSLSK

-498 PSAVPTS
+498 PGA
-505 SASVVPSAV
+505 
-514 PTASA
+514 
-519 SAAPSVVP
+519 
-527 TPSASVAPSAV
+527 SAV

-547 SAVPTPSASVAPSAS
+547 SAVPTSSASV
-562 AAPSVVPTPSAS
+562 
-574 AEPSAVPT
+574 
-582 PSASVAPSAVPM
+582 
-594 PSASAAPS
+594 
-602 VVPTPS
+602 
-608 ASAEPSAVPTSS
+608 EPSAVPTSS
-620 ASAAPS
+620 ASVEPS
-626 AVPTSSASVAPSAV
+626 TV
-640 PTPSASAAPSASVV
+640 PTPSASAVPSASVA

-668 PSASATSGTSEA
+668 PSASATPGTSEA

-694 PSVSDSTNERGEN
+694 PSVSDSPNERGEN
-707 TASEEDEELEVAVS
+707 TASEEDEELDIAVS

-727 TVVDGVQGVEVS
+727 TIVDGVQGVEVS
-739 NFDSHKTTITIP
+739 NFDSQKTTITIP

-853 GK
+853 GKKAKIK

>member
-14 VFALMAGLGPWPVA
+14 VFALMAGLGPWPA
-28 EVKAE
+28 EEVIAE
-33 SSKSFSS
+33 NSKSFSS

-48 LTESKVNE
+48 LTESKKNE
-56 YWCEY
+56 YWFEY
-61 YLAVTNHSNQS
+61 YLAVTTHSNQS

-87 YRKSFGC
+87 YSKSYGC

-119 YKVNDDFKICFGGE
+119 YKVDDDFKICFGRE
-133 VSFIGAEITYE
+133 VSFTGAEITYE

-156 VGSGATYMEGY
+156 VGSGATFIDGY

-173 TGQTKD
+173 TGQMKD
-179 LRYEDTPYGK
+179 VPYEDTPYGK

-265 HIQEGVSDLTDLG
+265 HIQKGVSNLTELG
-278 MYAIIDWHVH
+278 MNAIIDWHVH

-300 QFFDTYSKMYKDQS
+300 QFFDTYSKKYKDQS

-321 NEPTGTPWNQLRP
+321 NEPTGTPWNQIRP

-339 VKTIRANDP
+339 VNTIRANDP

-366 ATNGGKLN
+366 ATNGGKID

-418 GNGGFDLEEADRWID
+418 GNGGFNLEEADRWID

-441 YCCWSFSK
+441 YCCWSLSK

-498 PSAVPTS
+498 PGA
-505 SASVVPSAV
+505 
-514 PTASA
+514 
-519 SAAPSVVP
+519 
-527 TPSASVAPSAV
+527 SAV

-547 SAVPTPSASVAPSAS
+547 SAVPTSSASVEPSAVPTSSASVEPSTVPTPSASAVPSASVAPSAS
-562 AAPSVVPTPSAS
+562 ATL
-574 AEPSAVPT
+574 
-582 PSASVAPSAVPM
+582 
-594 PSASAAPS
+594 
-602 VVPTPS
+602 
-608 ASAEPSAVPTSS
+608 
-620 ASAAPS
+620 
-626 AVPTSSASVAPSAV
+626 
-640 PTPSASAAPSASVV
+640 
-654 PSASATPVTSAVPT
+654 VTSAVPT
-668 PSASATSGTSEA
+668 PSASATPGTSEA

-694 PSVSDSTNERGEN
+694 PSVSDSPNERGEN
-707 TASEEDEELEVAVS
+707 TASEEDEELDIAVS

-727 TVVDGVQGVEVS
+727 TIVDGVQGVEVS
-739 NFDSHKTTITIP
+739 NFDSQKTTITIP

-853 GK
+853 GKKAKIK

>member
-1 MKQKVRKVWACIL
+1 M
-14 VFALMAGLGPWPVA
+14 
-28 EVKAE
+28 
-33 SSKSFSS
+33 
-40 DNGEVEIT
+40 D
-48 LTESKVNE
+48 
-56 YWCEY
+56 
-61 YLAVTNHSNQS
+61 
-72 IRDWQLTLSVNDISK
+72 
-87 YRKSFGC
+87 
-94 QATVKN
+94 
-100 DKLVVKG
+100 
-107 QGNGKVVAAGST
+107 
-119 YKVNDDFKICFGGE
+119 DDFKICFGRE
-133 VSFIGAEITYE
+133 VSFTGAEITYE

-156 VGSGATYMEGY
+156 VGSGATFIDGY

-173 TGQTKD
+173 TGQMKD
-179 LRYEDTPYGK
+179 VPYEDTPYGK

-265 HIQEGVSDLTDLG
+265 HIQKGVSNLTELG

-300 QFFDTYSKMYKDQS
+300 QFFDTYSKKYKDQS

-321 NEPTGTPWNQLRP
+321 NEPTGTPWNQIRP

-339 VKTIRANDP
+339 VNTIRANDP

-366 ATNGGKLN
+366 ATNGGKID

-418 GNGGFDLEEADRWID
+418 GHGGFNLEEADRWID

-441 YCCWSFSK
+441 YCCWSLSK

-498 PSAVPTS
+498 PGA
-505 SASVVPSAV
+505 
-514 PTASA
+514 
-519 SAAPSVVP
+519 
-527 TPSASVAPSAV
+527 SAV
-538 PTPSASAAP
+538 PTPSASA
-547 SAVPTPSASVAPSAS
+547 VPSASVA
-562 AAPSVVPTPSAS
+562 
-574 AEPSAVPT
+574 
-582 PSASVAPSAVPM
+582 
-594 PSASAAPS
+594 
-602 VVPTPS
+602 
-608 ASAEPSAVPTSS
+608 
-620 ASAAPS
+620 
-626 AVPTSSASVAPSAV
+626 
-640 PTPSASAAPSASVV
+640 

-668 PSASATSGTSEA
+668 PSASATPGTSEA

-694 PSVSDSTNERGEN
+694 PSVSDSPNERGEN
-707 TASEEDEELEVAVS
+707 TASEEDEELDIAVS

-727 TVVDGVQGVEVS
+727 SIVDGVQGVEVS
-739 NFDSHKTTITIP
+739 NFDSQKTTITIP

-853 GK
+853 GKKAKIK

>member
-14 VFALMAGLGPWPVA
+14 VFALMAGLGPWPA
-28 EVKAE
+28 EEVIAE
-33 SSKSFSS
+33 NSKSFSS

-87 YRKSFGC
+87 YSKSYGC

-119 YKVNDDFKICFGGE
+119 YKVNDAFKICFGGE
-133 VSFIGAEITYE
+133 ISFTGAEITYE

-156 VGSGATYMEGY
+156 VGSGATFIDGY

-173 TGQTKD
+173 TGQMKD
-179 LRYEDTPYGK
+179 VPYEDTPYGK

-265 HIQEGVSDLTDLG
+265 HIQKGVSNLTELG

-300 QFFDTYSKMYKDQS
+300 QFFDTYSKKYKDQS

-321 NEPTGTPWNQLRP
+321 NEPTGTPWNQIRP

-339 VKTIRANDP
+339 VNTIRANDP

-366 ATNGGKLN
+366 ATNGGKID

-418 GNGGFDLEEADRWID
+418 GNGGFNLEEADRWID

-441 YCCWSFSK
+441 YCCWSLSK

-498 PSAVPTS
+498 PGA
-505 SASVVPSAV
+505 
-514 PTASA
+514 
-519 SAAPSVVP
+519 
-527 TPSASVAPSAV
+527 SAV

-547 SAVPTPSASVAPSAS
+547 SAVPTSSASV
-562 AAPSVVPTPSAS
+562 
-574 AEPSAVPT
+574 
-582 PSASVAPSAVPM
+582 
-594 PSASAAPS
+594 
-602 VVPTPS
+602 
-608 ASAEPSAVPTSS
+608 EPSAVPTSS
-620 ASAAPS
+620 ASVEPS
-626 AVPTSSASVAPSAV
+626 TV
-640 PTPSASAAPSASVV
+640 PTPSASAVPSASVA

-668 PSASATSGTSEA
+668 PSASATPGTSEA

-694 PSVSDSTNERGEN
+694 PSVSDSPNERGEN
-707 TASEEDEELEVAVS
+707 TASEEDEELDIAVS

-727 TVVDGVQGVEVS
+727 TIVDGVQGVEVS
-739 NFDSHKTTITIP
+739 NFDSQKTTITIP

-787 RIKPKAFYNCK
+787 RIKAKAFYNCK

-853 GK
+853 GKKAKIK

>member
-14 VFALMAGLGPWPVA
+14 VFALMAGICPWQA
-28 EVKAE
+28 EEVIAE
-33 SSKSFSS
+33 NSKSFSS

-48 LTESKVNE
+48 LTESKKNE
-56 YWCEY
+56 YWFEY

-87 YRKSFGC
+87 YRESFGC

-119 YKVNDDFKICFGGE
+119 YKVNDAFKICFGGE
-133 VSFIGAEITYE
+133 ISFTGAEITYE

-156 VGSGATYMEGY
+156 VGSGATYLEGY

-265 HIQEGVSDLTDLG
+265 HIQKGVSNLTELG

-300 QFFDTYSKMYKDQS
+300 QFFDTYSKKYKDQS

-321 NEPTGTPWNQLRP
+321 NEPTGTPWNQIRP

-339 VKTIRANDP
+339 VNTIRANDP

-366 ATNGGKLN
+366 ATNGGKID

-418 GNGGFDLEEADRWID
+418 GNGGFNLEEADRWID

-441 YCCWSFSK
+441 YCCWSLSK

-498 PSAVPTS
+498 PGA
-505 SASVVPSAV
+505 
-514 PTASA
+514 
-519 SAAPSVVP
+519 
-527 TPSASVAPSAV
+527 SAV

-547 SAVPTPSASVAPSAS
+547 SAVPTSSASV
-562 AAPSVVPTPSAS
+562 
-574 AEPSAVPT
+574 
-582 PSASVAPSAVPM
+582 
-594 PSASAAPS
+594 
-602 VVPTPS
+602 
-608 ASAEPSAVPTSS
+608 EPSAVPTSS
-620 ASAAPS
+620 ASVEPS
-626 AVPTSSASVAPSAV
+626 TV
-640 PTPSASAAPSASVV
+640 PTPSASAVPSASVA

-668 PSASATSGTSEA
+668 PSASATPGTSEA

-694 PSVSDSTNERGEN
+694 PSVSDSPNERGEN
-707 TASEEDEELEVAVS
+707 TASEEDEELDIAVS

-727 TVVDGVQGVEVS
+727 TIVDGVQGVEVS
-739 NFDSHKTTITIP
+739 NFDSQKTTITIP

-853 GK
+853 GKKAKIKEGVTGDGHFFAGRR

>member
-1 MKQKVRKVWACIL
+1 MPYRFFSFQKWSFPNKL
-14 VFALMAGLGPWPVA
+14 
-28 EVKAE
+28 
-33 SSKSFSS
+33 SFSFW
-40 DNGEVEIT
+40 N
-48 LTESKVNE
+48 
-56 YWCEY
+56 
-61 YLAVTNHSNQS
+61 
-72 IRDWQLTLSVNDISK
+72 SVNDISK
-87 YRKSFGC
+87 YSKSYGC

-119 YKVNDDFKICFGGE
+119 YKVDDDFKICFGRE
-133 VSFIGAEITYE
+133 VSFTGAEITYE

-156 VGSGATYMEGY
+156 VGSGATFIDGY

-173 TGQTKD
+173 TGQMKD
-179 LRYEDTPYGK
+179 VPYEDTPYGK

-265 HIQEGVSDLTDLG
+265 HIQKGVSNLTELG

-300 QFFDTYSKMYKDQS
+300 QFFDTYSKKYKDQS

-321 NEPTGTPWNQLRP
+321 NEPTGTPWNQIRP

-339 VKTIRANDP
+339 VNTIRANDP

-366 ATNGGKLN
+366 ATNGGKID

-418 GNGGFDLEEADRWID
+418 GNGGFNLEEADRWID

-441 YCCWSFSK
+441 YCCWSLSK

-498 PSAVPTS
+498 PGA
-505 SASVVPSAV
+505 
-514 PTASA
+514 
-519 SAAPSVVP
+519 
-527 TPSASVAPSAV
+527 SAV

-547 SAVPTPSASVAPSAS
+547 SAVPTSSASVEPSTVPTPSASAVPSASVAPSAS
-562 AAPSVVPTPSAS
+562 ATL
-574 AEPSAVPT
+574 
-582 PSASVAPSAVPM
+582 
-594 PSASAAPS
+594 
-602 VVPTPS
+602 
-608 ASAEPSAVPTSS
+608 
-620 ASAAPS
+620 
-626 AVPTSSASVAPSAV
+626 
-640 PTPSASAAPSASVV
+640 
-654 PSASATPVTSAVPT
+654 VTSAVPT
-668 PSASATSGTSEA
+668 PSASATPGTSEA

-694 PSVSDSTNERGEN
+694 PSVSDSPNERGEN
-707 TASEEDEELEVAVS
+707 TASEEDEELDIAVS

-727 TVVDGVQGVEVS
+727 TIVDGVQGVEVS
-739 NFDSHKTTITIP
+739 NFDSQKTTITIP

-853 GK
+853 GKKAKIK

>member
-14 VFALMAGLGPWPVA
+14 VFALMAGLGPWPA
-28 EVKAE
+28 EEVIAE
-33 SSKSFSS
+33 NSKSFSS

-48 LTESKVNE
+48 LTESKKNE
-56 YWCEY
+56 YWFEY

-87 YRKSFGC
+87 YSKSYGC

-119 YKVNDDFKICFGGE
+119 YKVDDDFKICFGRE
-133 VSFIGAEITYE
+133 VSFTGAEITYE

-156 VGSGATYMEGY
+156 VGSGATFIDGY

-179 LRYEDTPYGK
+179 VRYEDTPYGK

-202 KYNQPFT
+202 KYDQPFT

-254 YTQGSKDKLDK
+254 YTDGAKDKLDK
-265 HIQEGVSDLTDLG
+265 HIREGVSDLTDLG

-300 QFFDTYSKMYKDQS
+300 QFFDTYSKKYKDQS

-339 VKTIRANDP
+339 VNTIRANDP

-354 GTNTWSQDVDEV
+354 GTNTWSQNVDEV

-374 DPNVMYTIHFYSGS
+374 DSNVMYTIHFYSGS

-418 GNGGFDLEEADRWID
+418 GNGGFNLEEADRWID

-441 YCCWSFSK
+441 YCCWSLSK

-498 PSAVPTS
+498 PGA
-505 SASVVPSAV
+505 
-514 PTASA
+514 
-519 SAAPSVVP
+519 
-527 TPSASVAPSAV
+527 
-538 PTPSASAAP
+538 
-547 SAVPTPSASVAPSAS
+547 
-562 AAPSVVPTPSAS
+562 
-574 AEPSAVPT
+574 
-582 PSASVAPSAVPM
+582 SAVPM

-608 ASAEPSAVPTSS
+608 ASAV
-620 ASAAPS
+620 PS
-626 AVPTSSASVAPSAV
+626 AVPTSSASVEPSAV
-640 PTPSASAAPSASVV
+640 PTPSASVA
-654 PSASATPVTSAVPT
+654 PSASATPVTSVVPT
-668 PSASATSGTSEA
+668 PSASATPGTSEA
-680 LKPTINTTPGKGTT
+680 PKPTINTTPGKGTT
-694 PSVSDSTNERGEN
+694 PSVSDSPNERGEN
-707 TASEEDEELEVAVS
+707 TVSEEDEELDIAVS

-727 TVVDGVQGVEVS
+727 TIVDGVQGVEVS
-739 NFDSHKTTITIP
+739 NFDSQKTTITIP

-853 GK
+853 GKKAKIK

>member
-133 VSFIGAEITYE
+133 VSFTGAEITYE

-202 KYNQPFT
+202 KYDQPFT

-339 VKTIRANDP
+339 VNTIRANDP

-498 PSAVPTS
+498 PTP
-505 SASVVPSAV
+505 
-514 PTASA
+514 SA

-527 TPSASVAPSAV
+527 TPSVSAAPSAVPTPSASVAPSIVPTPSASAAPSVV

-547 SAVPTPSASVAPSAS
+547 SAVPTPSASVAPSIVPTAS
-562 AAPSVVPTPSAS
+562 ASVAPSVVPTPSAS
-574 AEPSAVPT
+574 A
-582 PSASVAPSAVPM
+582 
-594 PSASAAPS
+594 
-602 VVPTPS
+602 
-608 ASAEPSAVPTSS
+608 
-620 ASAAPS
+620 
-626 AVPTSSASVAPSAV
+626 APSAV
-640 PTPSASAAPSASVV
+640 PTPRASVA
-654 PSASATPVTSAVPT
+654 PSASATP
-668 PSASATSGTSEA
+668 GTSEA
-680 LKPTINTTPGKGTT
+680 PKPTINTTPGKGTT
-694 PSVSDSTNERGEN
+694 PSVSDSPNERGEN
-707 TASEEDEELEVAVS
+707 TASEDDEDLDVAVS
-721 ASSYTT
+721 GSFYSP
-727 TVVDGVQGVEVS
+727 TVIDGVQGVELR
-739 NFDSHKTTITIP
+739 NFDTQKTTIVIP

-764 SIQSNAFAKCKKLTK
+764 AISGNAFKKCKKLTK

-787 RIKPKAFYNCK
+787 RIKAKAFYNCK

-853 GK
+853 GKKAKIK

>member
-14 VFALMAGLGPWPVA
+14 VFALMAGICPWPA
-28 EVKAE
+28 EEVIAE
-33 SSKSFSS
+33 NSKSFSS

-48 LTESKVNE
+48 LTESKKNE
-56 YWCEY
+56 YWFEY

-87 YRKSFGC
+87 YSKSYGC

-119 YKVNDDFKICFGGE
+119 YKVYDNFKICFGGE
-133 VSFIGAEITYE
+133 VSFTGAEITYE

-156 VGSGATYMEGY
+156 VGSGATYLEGY

-202 KYNQPFT
+202 KYDQPFT

-254 YTQGSKDKLDK
+254 YTDGAKDKLDK
-265 HIQEGVSDLTDLG
+265 HIREGVSDLTDLG

-321 NEPTGTPWNQLRP
+321 NEPTGTPWNQIRP
-334 YAVDV
+334 YAADV
-339 VKTIRANDP
+339 INTIRANDP

-366 ATNGGKLN
+366 ATNGGKID

-418 GNGGFDLEEADRWID
+418 GNGGFNLEEADRWID

-441 YCCWSFSK
+441 YCCWSLSK

-498 PSAVPTS
+498 PGA
-505 SASVVPSAV
+505 
-514 PTASA
+514 
-519 SAAPSVVP
+519 
-527 TPSASVAPSAV
+527 
-538 PTPSASAAP
+538 
-547 SAVPTPSASVAPSAS
+547 
-562 AAPSVVPTPSAS
+562 
-574 AEPSAVPT
+574 
-582 PSASVAPSAVPM
+582 SAVPM

-608 ASAEPSAVPTSS
+608 ASAAPSAVPTSS

-626 AVPTSSASVAPSAV
+626 AVPTSSASVEPSAVPTSSASVEPSVV
-640 PTPSASAAPSASVV
+640 PTPSASVA

-668 PSASATSGTSEA
+668 PSASATPGTSEA
-680 LKPTINTTPGKGTT
+680 PKPTINTTPGKGTT
-694 PSVSDSTNERGEN
+694 PSVSDSPNERGEN
-707 TASEEDEELEVAVS
+707 TASEEDEELDIAVS

-727 TVVDGVQGVEVS
+727 TIVDGVQGVEVS
-739 NFDSHKTTITIP
+739 NFDSQKTTITIP

-853 GK
+853 GKKAKIK

>member
-14 VFALMAGLGPWPVA
+14 VFALMAGLGPWPA
-28 EVKAE
+28 EEVIAE
-33 SSKSFSS
+33 NSKSFSS

-87 YRKSFGC
+87 YSKSYGC

-119 YKVNDDFKICFGGE
+119 YKVDDDFKICFGRE
-133 VSFIGAEITYE
+133 VSFTGAEITYE

-156 VGSGATYMEGY
+156 VGSGATFIDGY

-173 TGQTKD
+173 TGQMKD
-179 LRYEDTPYGK
+179 VPYEDTPYGK

-265 HIQEGVSDLTDLG
+265 HIQKGVSNLTELG

-300 QFFDTYSKMYKDQS
+300 QFFDTYSKKYKDQS

-321 NEPTGTPWNQLRP
+321 NEPTGTPWNQIRP

-339 VKTIRANDP
+339 VNTIRANDP

-366 ATNGGKLN
+366 ATNGGKID

-418 GNGGFDLEEADRWID
+418 GNGGFNLEEADRWID

-441 YCCWSFSK
+441 YCCWSLSK

-498 PSAVPTS
+498 PGA
-505 SASVVPSAV
+505 
-514 PTASA
+514 
-519 SAAPSVVP
+519 
-527 TPSASVAPSAV
+527 SAV

-547 SAVPTPSASVAPSAS
+547 SAVPTSSASV
-562 AAPSVVPTPSAS
+562 
-574 AEPSAVPT
+574 
-582 PSASVAPSAVPM
+582 
-594 PSASAAPS
+594 
-602 VVPTPS
+602 
-608 ASAEPSAVPTSS
+608 EPSAVPTSS
-620 ASAAPS
+620 ASVEPS
-626 AVPTSSASVAPSAV
+626 AVPTSSASVEPSTV
-640 PTPSASAAPSASVV
+640 PTPSASAVPSASVA

-668 PSASATSGTSEA
+668 PSASATPGTSEA

-694 PSVSDSTNERGEN
+694 PSVSDSPNERGEN
-707 TASEEDEELEVAVS
+707 TASEEDEELDIAVS

-727 TVVDGVQGVEVS
+727 TIVDGVQGVEVS
-739 NFDSHKTTITIP
+739 NFDSQKTTITIP

-779 VVIGKNVR
+779 VVIGKMSVESNR
-787 RIKPKAFYNCK
+787 RHFI
-798 KLKTIVIK
+798 I
-806 TKKLTMKRV
+806 
-815 GKKAFAGIYKKAK
+815 AK
-828 ITLPKGGFSKKQKAA
+828 N
-843 YKKILRARGV
+843 
-853 GK
+853 

>member
-1 MKQKVRKVWACIL
+1 MRQKVRKVWACIL
-14 VFALMAGLGPWPVA
+14 VFALMAGLGPWPGA

-33 SSKSFSS
+33 SSKSLFS

-87 YRKSFGC
+87 YSKSFGC

-100 DKLVVKG
+100 DKLLVKG

-119 YKVNDDFKICFGGE
+119 YKVDGDFKICFGGE
-133 VSFIGAEITYE
+133 VSFTGAEITYE

-156 VGSGATYMEGY
+156 VGSGATYLEGY

-179 LRYEDTPYGK
+179 LLYEDTPYGK

-202 KYNQPFT
+202 KNNQPFT

-254 YTQGSKDKLDK
+254 YTQGSKAKLDK
-265 HIQEGVSDLTDLG
+265 HIQEGVSNLTDLG

-288 AENPNDKKSEAI
+288 AENPNDTKSQAI
-300 QFFDTYSKMYKDQS
+300 EFFDTYSKMYKDQS

-321 NEPTGTPWNQLRP
+321 NEPTGTPWNQIRP

-339 VKTIRANDP
+339 VNTIRVNDP

-366 ATNGGKLN
+366 ATNGGKLA

-418 GNGGFDLEEADRWID
+418 GNGGFELEEADRWID

-441 YCCWSFSK
+441 YCCWSLSK
-449 KNESASMLSP
+449 KDESASMLSP
-459 ECNKVNGFTNAD
+459 ECSKVNGFTNAD

-489 TPAPSVSAA
+489 TPTP
-498 PSAVPTS
+498 
-505 SASVVPSAV
+505 
-514 PTASA
+514 SA
-519 SAAPSVVP
+519 SATPGASAVP
-527 TPSASVAPSAV
+527 TPSASATPGVSNPPASSSQPGQTPGVTPGTSAV

-547 SAVPTPSASVAPSAS
+547 EGSA
-562 AAPSVVPTPSAS
+562 
-574 AEPSAVPT
+574 
-582 PSASVAPSAVPM
+582 
-594 PSASAAPS
+594 
-602 VVPTPS
+602 
-608 ASAEPSAVPTSS
+608 
-620 ASAAPS
+620 
-626 AVPTSSASVAPSAV
+626 
-640 PTPSASAAPSASVV
+640 
-654 PSASATPVTSAVPT
+654 
-668 PSASATSGTSEA
+668 
-680 LKPTINTTPGKGTT
+680 TPGKGTT
-694 PSVSDSTNERGEN
+694 PSTSASPSERGEN

-727 TVVDGVQGVEVS
+727 TVVDGVRGVEVS
-739 NFDSHKTTITIP
+739 NFDSQKTTITIP

-764 SIQSNAFAKCKKLTK
+764 SIQGNAFAKCKKLTK

-828 ITLPKGGFSKKQKAA
+828 ITLPKSGFSKKQKAV

-853 GK
+853 GKKAKIK

>member
-14 VFALMAGLGPWPVA
+14 VFALMAGLGPWPA
-28 EVKAE
+28 EEVIAE
-33 SSKSFSS
+33 NSKSFSS

-87 YRKSFGC
+87 YSKSYGC

-119 YKVNDDFKICFGGE
+119 YKVDDDFKICFGRE
-133 VSFIGAEITYE
+133 VSFTGAEITYE
-144 YGSQSTGGNEGS
+144 YGNQSTGGNEGS
-156 VGSGATYMEGY
+156 VGSGATFIDGY

-173 TGQTKD
+173 TGQMKD
-179 LRYEDTPYGK
+179 VPYEDTPYGK

-265 HIQEGVSDLTDLG
+265 HIQKGVSNLTELG

-300 QFFDTYSKMYKDQS
+300 QFFDTYSKKYKDQS

-321 NEPTGTPWNQLRP
+321 NEPTGTPWNQIRP

-339 VKTIRANDP
+339 VNTIRANDP

-366 ATNGGKLN
+366 ATNGGKID

-418 GNGGFDLEEADRWID
+418 GNGGFNLEEADRWID

-441 YCCWSFSK
+441 YCCWSLSK

-498 PSAVPTS
+498 PGA
-505 SASVVPSAV
+505 
-514 PTASA
+514 
-519 SAAPSVVP
+519 
-527 TPSASVAPSAV
+527 SAV

-547 SAVPTPSASVAPSAS
+547 SAVPTSSASV
-562 AAPSVVPTPSAS
+562 
-574 AEPSAVPT
+574 
-582 PSASVAPSAVPM
+582 
-594 PSASAAPS
+594 
-602 VVPTPS
+602 
-608 ASAEPSAVPTSS
+608 EPSAVPTSS
-620 ASAAPS
+620 ASVEPS
-626 AVPTSSASVAPSAV
+626 TV
-640 PTPSASAAPSASVV
+640 PTPSASAVPSASVA

-668 PSASATSGTSEA
+668 PSASATPGTSEA

-694 PSVSDSTNERGEN
+694 PSVSDSPNERGEN
-707 TASEEDEELEVAVS
+707 TASEEDEELDIAVS

-727 TVVDGVQGVEVS
+727 TIVDGVQGVEVS
-739 NFDSHKTTITIP
+739 NFDSQKTTITIP

-853 GK
+853 GKKAKIK

>member
-14 VFALMAGLGPWPVA
+14 VFALMAGICPWQA
-28 EVKAE
+28 EEVIAE
-33 SSKSFSS
+33 NSKSFSS

-48 LTESKVNE
+48 LTESKKNE
-56 YWCEY
+56 YWFEY

-87 YRKSFGC
+87 YSKSYGC

-119 YKVNDDFKICFGGE
+119 YKVDDDFKICFGRE
-133 VSFIGAEITYE
+133 VSFTGAEITYE

-179 LRYEDTPYGK
+179 LLYEDTPYGK

-265 HIQEGVSDLTDLG
+265 HIQEGVSDLTALG

-288 AENPNDKKSEAI
+288 AENPNDTKSQAI
-300 QFFDTYSKMYKDQS
+300 EFFDMYSKMYKDQS

-321 NEPTGTPWNQLRP
+321 NEPTGTPWNQIRP

-339 VKTIRANDP
+339 INTIRANDP

-366 ATNGGKLN
+366 ATNGGKID

-441 YCCWSFSK
+441 YCCWSLSK

-489 TPAPSVSAA
+489 TPTPSVSAA
-498 PSAVPTS
+498 PGA
-505 SASVVPSAV
+505 
-514 PTASA
+514 
-519 SAAPSVVP
+519 
-527 TPSASVAPSAV
+527 
-538 PTPSASAAP
+538 
-547 SAVPTPSASVAPSAS
+547 
-562 AAPSVVPTPSAS
+562 
-574 AEPSAVPT
+574 
-582 PSASVAPSAVPM
+582 SAVPM

-608 ASAEPSAVPTSS
+608 ASAAPSAVPTSS

-626 AVPTSSASVAPSAV
+626 AVPTSSASVEPSAVPTSSASVEPSAVPTSSASVEPSAV
-640 PTPSASAAPSASVV
+640 PTPSASVE

-668 PSASATSGTSEA
+668 PSASATPGTSEA
-680 LKPTINTTPGKGTT
+680 PKPTINTTPGKGTT
-694 PSVSDSTNERGEN
+694 PSVSDSPNERGEN
-707 TASEEDEELEVAVS
+707 TASEEDEELDIAVS

-727 TVVDGVQGVEVS
+727 TIVDGVQGVEVS
-739 NFDSHKTTITIP
+739 NFDSQKTTITIP

-853 GK
+853 GKKAKIK

>member
-133 VSFIGAEITYE
+133 VSFTGAEITYE
-144 YGSQSTGGNEGS
+144 YGNQSTGGNEGS

-202 KYNQPFT
+202 KYDQPFT

-489 TPAPSVSAA
+489 TPAPSVSAEPSAVPTPSASAAPSVVPTPRVSAAPSVVPTPSASAA
-498 PSAVPTS
+498 PSAVPTP
-505 SASVVPSAV
+505 SASAAPGASAV

-519 SAAPSVVP
+519 SAAPSASVAPSVVP

-547 SAVPTPSASVAPSAS
+547 SVVPTPSASV
-562 AAPSVVPTPSAS
+562 APSVVPTPSAS
-574 AEPSAVPT
+574 AAPSAVPTASASAAPSAVPT
-582 PSASVAPSAVPM
+582 PSASVAPS
-594 PSASAAPS
+594 

-608 ASAEPSAVPTSS
+608 AS
-620 ASAAPS
+620 
-626 AVPTSSASVAPSAV
+626 VAPSV
-640 PTPSASAAPSASVV
+640 
-654 PSASATPVTSAVPT
+654 SATP
-668 PSASATSGTSEA
+668 GTSEA
-680 LKPTINTTPGKGTT
+680 PKPTINTTPGKGTT
-694 PSVSDSTNERGEN
+694 PSVSDSPNERGEN
-707 TASEEDEELEVAVS
+707 TASEDDEDLDVAVS
-721 ASSYTT
+721 GSSYSP
-727 TVVDGVQGVEVS
+727 TVIDGVQGVELR
-739 NFDSHKTTITIP
+739 NFDTQKTTIVIP

-764 SIQSNAFAKCKKLTK
+764 AISGNAFKKCKKLTK

-787 RIKPKAFYNCK
+787 RIKAKAFYNCK

-853 GK
+853 GKKAKIK

>member
-1 MKQKVRKVWACIL
+1 M
-14 VFALMAGLGPWPVA
+14 
-28 EVKAE
+28 
-33 SSKSFSS
+33 
-40 DNGEVEIT
+40 EIT

-87 YRKSFGC
+87 YSKSYGC

-119 YKVNDDFKICFGGE
+119 YKVDDDFKICFGRE
-133 VSFIGAEITYE
+133 VSFTGAEITYE

-156 VGSGATYMEGY
+156 VGSGATFIDGY

-173 TGQTKD
+173 TGQMKD
-179 LRYEDTPYGK
+179 VPYEDTPYGK

-265 HIQEGVSDLTDLG
+265 HIQKGVSNLTELG

-300 QFFDTYSKMYKDQS
+300 QFFDTYSKKYKDQS

-321 NEPTGTPWNQLRP
+321 NEPTGTPWNQIRP

-339 VKTIRANDP
+339 VNTIRANDP

-366 ATNGGKLN
+366 ATNGGKID

-418 GNGGFDLEEADRWID
+418 GNGGFNLEEADRWID

-441 YCCWSFSK
+441 YCCWSLSK

-498 PSAVPTS
+498 PGA
-505 SASVVPSAV
+505 
-514 PTASA
+514 
-519 SAAPSVVP
+519 
-527 TPSASVAPSAV
+527 SAV

-547 SAVPTPSASVAPSAS
+547 SAVPTSSASV
-562 AAPSVVPTPSAS
+562 
-574 AEPSAVPT
+574 
-582 PSASVAPSAVPM
+582 
-594 PSASAAPS
+594 
-602 VVPTPS
+602 
-608 ASAEPSAVPTSS
+608 EPSAVPTSS
-620 ASAAPS
+620 ASVEPS
-626 AVPTSSASVAPSAV
+626 AVPTSSASVEPSTV
-640 PTPSASAAPSASVV
+640 PTPSASAVPSASVA

-668 PSASATSGTSEA
+668 PSASATPGTSEA

-694 PSVSDSTNERGEN
+694 PSVSDSPNERGEN
-707 TASEEDEELEVAVS
+707 TASEEDEELDIAVS

-727 TVVDGVQGVEVS
+727 TIVDGVQGVEVS
-739 NFDSHKTTITIP
+739 NFDSQKTTITIP

-815 GKKAFAGIYKKAK
+815 GKKAFAGIYKKQR
-828 ITLPKGGFSKKQKAA
+828 SHCQKVDFPRN
-843 YKKILRARGV
+843 KRQLIRKFCVPEG
-853 GK
+853 

>member
-14 VFALMAGLGPWPVA
+14 VFALMAGLGPWPA
-28 EVKAE
+28 EEVIAE
-33 SSKSFSS
+33 NSKSFSS

-48 LTESKVNE
+48 LTESKKNE
-56 YWCEY
+56 YWFEY

-87 YRKSFGC
+87 YSKSYGC

-119 YKVNDDFKICFGGE
+119 YKVDDDFKICFGRE
-133 VSFIGAEITYE
+133 VSFTGAEITYE

-156 VGSGATYMEGY
+156 VGSGATFIDGY

-173 TGQTKD
+173 TGQMKD
-179 LRYEDTPYGK
+179 VPYEDTPYGK

-265 HIQEGVSDLTDLG
+265 HIQKGVSNLTELG

-300 QFFDTYSKMYKDQS
+300 QFFDTYSKKYKDQS

-321 NEPTGTPWNQLRP
+321 NEPTGTPWNQIRP

-339 VKTIRANDP
+339 VNTIRANDP

-366 ATNGGKLN
+366 ATNGGKID

-418 GNGGFDLEEADRWID
+418 GNGGFNLEEADRWID

-441 YCCWSFSK
+441 YCCWSLSK

-498 PSAVPTS
+498 PGASAVPTS
-505 SASVVPSAV
+505 SASVEPSAV
-514 PTASA
+514 PTS
-519 SAAPSVVP
+519 
-527 TPSASVAPSAV
+527 SASVEPSTVPTSSASVEPSTV
-538 PTPSASAAP
+538 PTPSASA
-547 SAVPTPSASVAPSAS
+547 VPSASVAPSAS
-562 AAPSVVPTPSAS
+562 ATL
-574 AEPSAVPT
+574 
-582 PSASVAPSAVPM
+582 
-594 PSASAAPS
+594 
-602 VVPTPS
+602 
-608 ASAEPSAVPTSS
+608 
-620 ASAAPS
+620 
-626 AVPTSSASVAPSAV
+626 
-640 PTPSASAAPSASVV
+640 
-654 PSASATPVTSAVPT
+654 VTSAVPT
-668 PSASATSGTSEA
+668 PSASATPGTSEA

-694 PSVSDSTNERGEN
+694 PSVSDSPNERGEN
-707 TASEEDEELEVAVS
+707 TASEEDEELDIAVS

-727 TVVDGVQGVEVS
+727 TIVDGVQGVEVS
-739 NFDSHKTTITIP
+739 NFDSQKTTITIP

-853 GK
+853 GKKAKIK